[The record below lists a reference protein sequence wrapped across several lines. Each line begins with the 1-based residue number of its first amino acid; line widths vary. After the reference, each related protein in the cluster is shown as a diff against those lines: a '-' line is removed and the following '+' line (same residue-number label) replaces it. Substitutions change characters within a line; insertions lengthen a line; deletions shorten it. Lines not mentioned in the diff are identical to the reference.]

1 MKKLITV
8 FIIVCAWGITLVHA
22 QQDSTLR
29 KTDPSEANQPGVPKG
44 YVQLAREEIPS
55 QLQTTL
61 QAPAYVGWDRGLFY
75 QNRRNSQY
83 LVLISY
89 PGPETRRYVFDSK
102 GNPVKEN
109 FVDKP

>member
-1 MKKLITV
+1 MKKLIIFT
-8 FIIVCAWGITLVHA
+8 FAVCAWSVNSVYA

-44 YVQLAREEIPS
+44 YVKVGREEIPS

-61 QAPAYVGWDRGLFY
+61 QAPAYVGWDRGVIY
-75 QNRRNSQY
+75 QNRVNSQY

-89 PGPETRRYVFDSK
+89 PGPETRRYVFDSR

-109 FVDKP
+109 FVDTP

>member
-1 MKKLITV
+1 MKKLIIFLV
-8 FIIVCAWGITLVHA
+8 AICAWTINLKA
-22 QQDSTLR
+22 QPDSTLR

-44 YVQLAREEIPS
+44 YVKIAREEIPS

-61 QAPAYVGWDRGLFY
+61 QAPAYVGWDQGIFY

-83 LVLISY
+83 VVLISY

-102 GNPVKEN
+102 GNPVTEN
-109 FVDKP
+109 FVNKP

>member
-1 MKKLITV
+1 MRKLIIL
-8 FIIVCAWGITLVHA
+8 FIAVCAWSIHSISA

-29 KTDPSEANQPGVPKG
+29 KTDASEANQPGVPKG
-44 YVQLAREEIPS
+44 YVKIGREEIPS

-61 QAPAYVGWDRGLFY
+61 QAPAYIGWDQGKFY

-89 PGPETRRYVFDSK
+89 PGPETRRYVFDSR
-102 GNPVKEN
+102 GNPVTEN
-109 FVDKP
+109 FVNKP